1 MDQYQANLELSRY
14 LRKNATDEENNLW
27 YKFLHNYPIR
37 MYRQYR
43 INRYIVDFYC
53 KKAKLAIE
61 IDGEGH
67 YTEKQI
73 NHDRAR
79 TQILNKSNIE
89 VIRFSNIEVN
99 KKFKTVCRAIDLKVR
114 NKLHIK
120 DD

>member
-1 MDQYQANLELSRY
+1 MKKMIFGINFYIIIRFVCIDNIELIDILSI
-14 LRKNATDEENNLW
+14 
-27 YKFLHNYPIR
+27 F
-37 MYRQYR
+37 
-43 INRYIVDFYC
+43 IV

-79 TQILNKSNIE
+79 TQVLNKSNIE

-99 KKFKTVCRAIDLKVR
+99 KKFKAVCRAIDLKVR